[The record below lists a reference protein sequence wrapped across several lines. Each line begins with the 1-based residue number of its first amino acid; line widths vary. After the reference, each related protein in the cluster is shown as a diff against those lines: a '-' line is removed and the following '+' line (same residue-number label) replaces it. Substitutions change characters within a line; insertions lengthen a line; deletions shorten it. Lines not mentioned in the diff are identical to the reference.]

1 MASLA
6 NIILENYVYRMKAL
20 LGLMLAGFMGAAAA
34 AGPGYLGD
42 LVGQNIS
49 INNTISGLGT
59 PITDVYSFDI
69 GSTTSE
75 TIATAV
81 KVKLQY
87 GSSSTPTYD
96 IINFAI
102 TLLDTGGMQYA
113 FDNSFDGNGAL
124 ELSAVL
130 APSMLGAPGFYQVV
144 VTGTTAGSAG
154 GIYAGAL
161 SSAPAPVP
169 EPKDWMLMLAGI
181 GLVGMMV
188 GRVKRY
194 TL

>member
-1 MASLA
+1 MTSLA
-6 NIILENYVYRMKAL
+6 NIILENYMYRMKAL

-42 LVGQNIS
+42 LVGQNVS

-75 TIATAV
+75 AIATAV

-102 TLLDTGGMQYA
+102 TMLDTDGMQYA
-113 FDNSFDGNGAL
+113 FDTFDGNGAL

-161 SSAPAPVP
+161 SAAPVP

>member
-6 NIILENYVYRMKAL
+6 NIILENYMYRMKAL

-34 AGPGYLGD
+34 AAGPGYLGD
-42 LVGQNIS
+42 LVGQNVS

-81 KVKLQY
+81 KVNLQY
-87 GSSSTPTYD
+87 GSSSTPIYD

-102 TLLDTGGMQYA
+102 TLLDTDGMQYA

-144 VTGTTAGSAG
+144 VTGTTARSAG

-161 SSAPAPVP
+161 SATPVP

-194 TL
+194 IL